1 MKIEKG
7 IENSEIIKKYFY
19 RDNEC
24 LFSIL
29 DFKKT
34 FKIKELI
41 KREKIL
47 EREGEV
53 NKNTFFLSFRV
64 ICKILSIN
72 LNSIKNKDFK
82 DLLEKMINDII
93 KGININ
99 KREILKNK
107 FLVGDFECDNFKN
120 KIVQRISE
128 KKEIDIEFI
137 KQNLIN
143 EKIIYNE
150 KIIHCSIITMHLF
163 VFDGTDPSSDP
174 KLV

>member
-1 MKIEKG
+1 MEKFLIFINEHIKNYILYIRDIFQDNKSIPERILDTFILYYLQIEKG

-120 KIVQRISE
+120 KIVQRIS
-128 KKEIDIEFI
+128 
-137 KQNLIN
+137 
-143 EKIIYNE
+143 
-150 KIIHCSIITMHLF
+150 
-163 VFDGTDPSSDP
+163 
-174 KLV
+174 